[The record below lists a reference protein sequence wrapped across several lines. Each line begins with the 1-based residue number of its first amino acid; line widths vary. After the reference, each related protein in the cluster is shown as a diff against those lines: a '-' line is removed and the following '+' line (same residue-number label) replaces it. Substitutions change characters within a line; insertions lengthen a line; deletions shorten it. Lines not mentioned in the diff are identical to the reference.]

1 VDFDPTTLLL
11 SLIPGGIGFVLLT
24 YGKKAG
30 RWPHAVAGLLF
41 LAYPYF
47 TSSGALLRRPAG
59 LVNGPPEGGPYDGS
73 PPEGGPYD
81 GSPPEG
87 GPHPTA

>member
-1 VDFDPTTLLL
+1 MNFDADWLIL

-30 RWPHAVAGLLF
+30 RWPHAVAGVLF

-47 TSSGALLRRPAG
+47 TDTIWSLVGVGIVIGAALYLAVQQG
-59 LVNGPPEGGPYDGS
+59 W
-73 PPEGGPYD
+73 
-81 GSPPEG
+81 
-87 GPHPTA
+87 

>member
-1 VDFDPTTLLL
+1 MDFDANWLLL
-11 SLIPGGIGFVLLT
+11 SLIPGGVGFVLLT

-47 TSSGALLRRPAG
+47 TTSIVSLVGVGAAIG
-59 LVNGPPEGGPYDGS
+59 LALFYAVQQGW
-73 PPEGGPYD
+73 
-81 GSPPEG
+81 
-87 GPHPTA
+87 

>member
-1 VDFDPTTLLL
+1 MDFDANWLLL
-11 SLIPGGIGFVLLT
+11 SLIPGGVGFVLLT

-47 TSSGALLRRPAG
+47 TTSILSLVGVGAAIG
-59 LVNGPPEGGPYDGS
+59 LALFYVVQQGW
-73 PPEGGPYD
+73 
-81 GSPPEG
+81 
-87 GPHPTA
+87 

>member
-1 VDFDPTTLLL
+1 MDFDANWLLL
-11 SLIPGGIGFVLLT
+11 SLIPGGVGFVLLT

-47 TSSGALLRRPAG
+47 TTSVPSLVGVGAAIG
-59 LVNGPPEGGPYDGS
+59 LALYYVVQQGW
-73 PPEGGPYD
+73 
-81 GSPPEG
+81 
-87 GPHPTA
+87 

>member
-1 VDFDPTTLLL
+1 MNLDPDWLIL

-30 RWPHAVAGLLF
+30 RWPHAVAGVLF

-47 TSSGALLRRPAG
+47 TSSVLSMVGVGAAIG
-59 LVNGPPEGGPYDGS
+59 LGLFYAVQQGW
-73 PPEGGPYD
+73 
-81 GSPPEG
+81 
-87 GPHPTA
+87 

>member
-1 VDFDPTTLLL
+1 MDLDPTWLLL

-24 YGKKAG
+24 YGKKSG

-47 TSSGALLRRPAG
+47 TDTILSLVGVGAAIG
-59 LVNGPPEGGPYDGS
+59 LALFYAVQQGW
-73 PPEGGPYD
+73 
-81 GSPPEG
+81 
-87 GPHPTA
+87 

>member
-1 VDFDPTTLLL
+1 MDFDATWLFL

-41 LAYPYF
+41 LAYPSF
-47 TSSGALLRRPAG
+47 TTSVLSLVGVGTAIGLALFYAVQQG
-59 LVNGPPEGGPYDGS
+59 W
-73 PPEGGPYD
+73 
-81 GSPPEG
+81 
-87 GPHPTA
+87 

>member
-1 VDFDPTTLLL
+1 MDFDANTLLL
-11 SLIPGGIGFVLLT
+11 SLIPGGIGMVLLT

-47 TSSGALLRRPAG
+47 TSSMLSMVGVGAAIGFALFYAVQQG
-59 LVNGPPEGGPYDGS
+59 W
-73 PPEGGPYD
+73 
-81 GSPPEG
+81 
-87 GPHPTA
+87 

>member
-1 VDFDPTTLLL
+1 MNLDADWLIL

-30 RWPHAVAGLLF
+30 RWPHAVAGVLF

-47 TSSGALLRRPAG
+47 TDTLWSLVGVGTAIGLALYLAVQQG
-59 LVNGPPEGGPYDGS
+59 W
-73 PPEGGPYD
+73 
-81 GSPPEG
+81 
-87 GPHPTA
+87 

>member
-1 VDFDPTTLLL
+1 MDFDPTTLLL

-47 TSSGALLRRPAG
+47 TSSVLSMVGVGTAIGLALFYAVQQG
-59 LVNGPPEGGPYDGS
+59 W
-73 PPEGGPYD
+73 
-81 GSPPEG
+81 
-87 GPHPTA
+87 